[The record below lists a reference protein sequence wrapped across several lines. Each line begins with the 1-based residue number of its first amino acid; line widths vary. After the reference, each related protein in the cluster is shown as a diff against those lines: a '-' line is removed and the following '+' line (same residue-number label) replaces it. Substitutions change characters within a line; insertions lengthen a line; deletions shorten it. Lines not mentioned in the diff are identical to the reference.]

1 MVMKKIMYNEYN
13 PSLGILIDVQH
24 PIDYKENPTP
34 NSINV
39 YADKLLMNYKT
50 MLDKSKK
57 YYIICNKGTLSRK
70 VVNMLEYLGY
80 DVTQVIK

>member
-1 MVMKKIMYNEYN
+1 
-13 PSLGILIDVQH
+13 
-24 PIDYKENPTP
+24 
-34 NSINV
+34 
-39 YADKLLMNYKT
+39 MNYKT
-50 MLDKSKK
+50 MLDKNKK